1 MKPISRDVFRTY
13 DIRGIVDEDFDEEW
27 VETLGRA
34 CGTFFLQNGSS
45 AAVVGYDCRQTS
57 PVYSKALIVG
67 LNAVGVDVMTIG
79 QVSTPA
85 FYYAVTSL
93 NETAG
98 VMVTASHNPSEF
110 NGFKVWQGKSTIH
123 SEAVQEIFEIM
134 SAGEFHSGSGLVRP
148 EDILPQYIKE
158 LAGDVVFKRR
168 IKVVV
173 DGGNGAGGDITADAL
188 EAAGAEV
195 VRLYCTPDG
204 TFPNHHPDP
213 VVEKNIVDLRK
224 TVLAEGADLGI
235 GLDGDGDRIGV
246 LTEKGDMMYGD
257 QLVAIYARDILKDFP
272 GAAIIG
278 EVKCSHL
285 MYDDISLHGGD
296 AVMWKTGH
304 SLIKAR
310 MREINAKFAG
320 EMSGHMFF
328 ADRYYGFDDATYA
341 SLRLVEV
348 LSKSDKPM
356 SELLGSWPKIHST
369 PEIRIDC
376 PEKIKQSVVGELQS
390 VFGGEYEVITIDG
403 VRILFEDGWGL
414 VRASNTEPS
423 LVVRVEATTEGSK
436 NCYLSKIVDAISRA
450 IKDHGNEN
458 N

>member
-1 MKPISRDVFRTY
+1 MRPLSREVFRTY

-27 VETLGRA
+27 VERLGRA
-34 CGTFFLQNGSS
+34 CGTFFLQNDSS
-45 AAVVGYDCRQTS
+45 VAVVGYDCRQTS
-57 PVYSKALIVG
+57 PAYAKALTAG
-67 LNAVGVDVMTIG
+67 LNAVGVNVVTIG
-79 QVSTPA
+79 EVSTPA

-93 NETAG
+93 KETAG

-123 SEAVQEIFEIM
+123 SEAVQDIFEIM
-134 SAGEFHSGSGLVRP
+134 SAGDFLAGSGLVSH
-148 EDILPQYIKE
+148 EDILPRYVNE
-158 LAGDVVFKRR
+158 LAEDVLLKRP

-188 EAAGAEV
+188 EVAGAEV

-204 TFPNHHPDP
+204 SFPNHHPDP
-213 VVEKNIVDLRK
+213 VVEKNVVDLRK
-224 TVLAEGADLGI
+224 VVLAEGADLGI

-257 QLVAIYARDILKDFP
+257 QLVAIYARDILKDYP
-272 GAAIIG
+272 GASIIG

-285 MYDDISLHGGD
+285 MYDDISSHGGD

-310 MREINAKFAG
+310 MREIDAKFAG

-341 SLRLVEV
+341 ALRLVEI
-348 LSKSDKPM
+348 LSQSEKPM
-356 SELLGSWPKIHST
+356 SEQLTTWPKTHST
-369 PEIRIDC
+369 PEIRVEC
-376 PEKIKQSVVGELQS
+376 PEAVKAEVVGKA
-390 VFGGEYEVITIDG
+390 VEYFSSKYDAIDIDG
-403 VRILFEDGWGL
+403 IRVLFPDGWGL
-414 VRASNTEPS
+414 IRASNTQPV
-423 LVVRVEATTEGSK
+423 LVLRFEAETLERLEEIRTLFEDKLNSW
-436 NCYLSKIVDAISRA
+436 IAEA
-450 IKDHGNEN
+450 
-458 N
+458 